1 MSFKRLLKRSIHLM
15 NEAAANHYNDLW
27 ALENPLRL
35 ISRSEKSFRVVGNVR
50 ALERRITTGSMYL
63 DRALDGGLP
72 LGEIVLLY
80 GEAETGKTALAIQSA
95 VNSAR
100 MGFKTLYI
108 DCEGAFTVERLSQ
121 IASSDFEEVSEMIIL
136 MRPSS
141 FQEQI
146 EIVDDLEKFIN
157 KRFGLIVFDTITSLY
172 RSEIMSRN
180 EAFNLN
186 RELNRQVAVLMQIA
200 RTIPL
205 SVLLLSQVRS
215 SMQED
220 DVVPVATRI
229 LKFWSSGV
237 VKLSRSGR
245 QNVVRALVEKSSGK
259 RRESSFFLSIEEDGI
274 HDCVSQ
280 I

>member
-1 MSFKRLLKRSIHLM
+1 
-15 NEAAANHYNDLW
+15 
-27 ALENPLRL
+27 
-35 ISRSEKSFRVVGNVR
+35 
-50 ALERRITTGSMYL
+50 L

-100 MGFKTLYI
+100 MGFKTLYV
-108 DCEGAFTVERLSQ
+108 DCEGTFTVERLSQ
-121 IASSDFEEVSEMIIL
+121 IASSDFEEVSEMIIIV
-136 MRPSS
+136 RPSS

-146 EIVDDLEKFIN
+146 KIVDDLEKFIN
-157 KRFGLIVFDTITSLY
+157 RRFGLIVFDTITSLY

-186 RELNRQVAVLMQIA
+186 RELNRQVATLMQIA

-215 SMQED
+215 LMGEA
-220 DVVPVATRI
+220 DVAPVATRI
-229 LKFWSSGV
+229 LKFWSSNV
-237 VKLSRSGR
+237 VRLSRVGR
-245 QNVVRALVEKSSGK
+245 RNVVRALVEKSGGK
-259 RRESSFFLSIEEDGI
+259 ERGFSFFLSIEEDGI
-274 HDCVSQ
+274 HDYGVQ

>member
-1 MSFKRLLKRSIHLM
+1 LK
-15 NEAAANHYNDLW
+15 
-27 ALENPLRL
+27 
-35 ISRSEKSFRVVGNVR
+35 
-50 ALERRITTGSMYL
+50 RRITTGSICL

-80 GEAETGKTALAIQSA
+80 GEAETGKTTLAIQSA

-100 MGFKTLYI
+100 IGFKTLYV

-121 IASSDFEEVSEMIIL
+121 IAFSDFEEVSEMIIL
-136 MRPSS
+136 TRPSS

-146 EIVDDLEKFIN
+146 EIIDELEKFIN
-157 KRFGLIVFDTITSLY
+157 RRFGLIVFDTVTSLY
-172 RSEIMSRN
+172 RSEIMGKN

-215 SMQED
+215 SMQGV

-229 LKFWSSGV
+229 LKFWSSSV
-237 VKLSRSGR
+237 VKLSRAGR
-245 QNVVRALVEKSSGK
+245 RNMVRAFVEKSGGK
-259 RRESSFFLSIEEDGI
+259 ERRYSFLLSIEEDGI
-274 HDCVSQ
+274 HDYESR